1 MDRVIKKNKWSF
13 QRIALYAGVPLFAI
27 VLMAML
33 YRTTGVSKLRVQKE
47 RLSFGT
53 AARGPFQE
61 NIPINGTVLPIK
73 TVFVDAIEG
82 GQIKEVYLEGGE
94 MVKKGDMILKLSNPS
109 LELSYMTLETQLL
122 EQMNNLRNTRITMEE
137 NGLNLKEQI
146 LRIDADLIDQEIAHR
161 RNEALFK
168 DSVIS
173 EADYLVTKN
182 AYEYSLRRRDLIHLR
197 IQKDS
202 LLRSQQIGQVESS
215 LALGQRNLSAIS
227 ASLEYLTL
235 RAPIAGQMSSVR
247 VEIGETVSQGQNLG
261 QIDVLDG
268 FKVRARI
275 DEHYISR
282 VSPGLKGGFAFSGAQ
297 YELII
302 RKVYPEVVNGAFE
315 VDMEFASEVPEGIK
329 RNQNLQIRLAL
340 TEEKEA
346 LLIPRGGFFQKT
358 GGNWIYVVDENSGVA
373 YKRAIRIGNQSDR
386 HYEVLEG
393 LDPGEVVVTSS
404 YDAYN
409 NIDQLILQ

>member
-1 MDRVIKKNKWSF
+1 MDRVIKKSKWSA
-13 QRIALYAGVPLFAI
+13 QRIALYVGIPLLAA

-33 YRTTGVSKLRVQKE
+33 YQTAGASKLRVQKE
-47 RLSFGT
+47 RLSLGT
-53 AARGPFQE
+53 VVRGAFQE

-82 GQIKEVYLEGGE
+82 GQVKEVYLEGGE
-94 MVKKGDMILKLSNPS
+94 MVKKGEMILKLSNPS
-109 LELSYMTLETQLL
+109 LELNSMNLETQLL

-137 NGLNLKEQI
+137 NGLNLKEQ
-146 LRIDADLIDQEIAHR
+146 LLQIDADLIDQKLVHS
-161 RNEALFK
+161 RNQVLFK

-173 EADYLVTKN
+173 ESEYLETKN
-182 AYEYSLRRRDLIHLR
+182 AYEYSQRRRNLLILR
-197 IQKDS
+197 IEKDS

-215 LALGQRNLSAIS
+215 LALGQRNLNAIS
-227 ASLEYLTL
+227 ASLEFLTI
-235 RAPIAGQMSSVR
+235 RAPIDGQMSSVR

-282 VSPGLKGGFAFSGAQ
+282 VTPGLQGGFTFSGEQ
-297 YELII
+297 YGLVI

-315 VDMEFASEVPEGIK
+315 VDMEFDGSVPDGIK

-346 LLIPRGGFFQKT
+346 LLIPRGGFFNKT
-358 GGNWIYVVDENSGVA
+358 GGNWIYVVDEASGVA
-373 YKRAIRIGNQSDR
+373 YKREIRIGNQSDR
-386 HYEVLEG
+386 SYEVLEG
-393 LDPGEVVVTSS
+393 LDEGETVVTSS

-409 NIDQLILQ
+409 DIDQLILQ